1 MTKKVNKIII
11 LVAVFLAGAVAASA
25 SVYLGYGTINKLLG
39 KDLPADLAA
48 ENAVKYINEN
58 LLAEGNVASL
68 NSVSE
73 EKVVYK
79 FAMQIGNQEYESYV
93 TKDGMFLF
101 PEGYRMKGEVEA
113 SAKSDRPDVKL
124 FIMSYCPYGLQA
136 EKMFLPVYDLLKDKA
151 DMGIYFVDYIMHDK
165 KEIDENLSQYCIQKE
180 QNEKYASYLS
190 CFVVSG
196 DSAACLS
203 EAGIDTE
210 KVNSCV
216 SQTDEEFSIT
226 SLYNDKSTWLNGT
239 YPKFDVQADLNEQY
253 GVSGSPTVV
262 INGKVVDVSPRTPEN
277 FKEIICQTFNSQPD
291 ECSQALSEESPA
303 PGFGGGTGSSSDNTC
318 G

>member
-1 MTKKVNKIII
+1 MTKKVKKIKI
-11 LVAVFLAGAVAASA
+11 LVAIFLAGAVAASA

-93 TKDGMFLF
+93 TKDGAFLF
-101 PEGYRMKGEVEA
+101 PQGYMIKGEVEA

-124 FIMSYCPYGLQA
+124 FVMSYCPYGLQA
-136 EKMFLPVYDLLKDKA
+136 VYDLLKDKA
-151 DMGIYFVDYIMHDK
+151 DMGIYFVNYIMHDK
-165 KEIDENLSQYCIQKE
+165 KEIDENLNQYCIQKE

-196 DSAACLS
+196 DSAVCLS

-216 SQTDEEFSIT
+216 SQTDQEFSIT

-239 YPKFDVQADLNEQY
+239 YPKFGVQADLNEQY

-262 INGKVVDVSPRTPEN
+262 INDKVVNVSPRTPEN
-277 FKEIICQTFNSQPD
+277 FKEIICQSFNSQPD
-291 ECSQALSEESPA
+291 ECSQTLSEESPA

>member
-1 MTKKVNKIII
+1 MTKKVKKIII
-11 LVAVFLAGAVAASA
+11 LVAIFLAGAVAASA

-93 TKDGMFLF
+93 TKDGAFLF
-101 PEGYRMKGEVEA
+101 PQGYMIKGEVEA

-124 FIMSYCPYGLQA
+124 FVMSYCPYGLQA

-151 DMGIYFVDYIMHDK
+151 DMGIYFVNYIMHDK
-165 KEIDENLSQYCIQKE
+165 KEIDENLNQYCIQKE
-180 QNEKYASYLS
+180 QNEKFASYLS

-196 DSAACLS
+196 DSAVCLS

-216 SQTDEEFSIT
+216 SQIDQEFSIT

-239 YPKFDVQADLNEQY
+239 YPKFGVQADLNEKKR
-253 GVSGSPTVV
+253 GVRG
-262 INGKVVDVSPRTPEN
+262 
-277 FKEIICQTFNSQPD
+277 
-291 ECSQALSEESPA
+291 PA
-303 PGFGGGTGSSSDNTC
+303 PG
-318 G
+318 